1 MPRLRY
7 VRLPENPS
15 VADIDAALAELRRLR
30 NAASF
35 SVVRGWLTDEINAC
49 LDLRL
54 DVVAGRDSVG
64 A

>member
-1 MPRLRY
+1 MSRLRY
-7 VRLPENPS
+7 VRLPDNPT
-15 VADIDAALAELRRLR
+15 VADVDAALAELRRLR

-54 DVVAGRDSVG
+54 VAVDRDSVG